1 MKQLYLNY
9 DDVALVPKMFHGTS
23 RSLLSTKR
31 KLGNHEFEL
40 PVMPANMKCV
50 IDAQVAFLLSQNN
63 YFYVMHR
70 FGKDII
76 SNFAMLAQTIPLK
89 FLSISMGVNADDFKA
104 IQELGSMRVKVDYV
118 TIDIAHGHCTMMQ
131 QAIKHVRKHLPDAFI
146 IAGNVATTDAFND
159 LVNWGADAVKVGIG
173 PGAACTTKL
182 KTGFTSP
189 MFSTL
194 LDISHYRDIYNDD
207 IIIIADGGIRHNGDI
222 AKALVAGAD
231 WVMIGSLFSQCTDS
245 PALLVDGH
253 KEYFGSASA
262 FNKENP
268 KNIEGTRLHL
278 PACNLT
284 IVEKM
289 QEMKQ
294 DLQSAISYAGGTDL
308 KAFDYVEWNV
318 IK

>member
-1 MKQLYLNY
+1 MFDPMLNY

-23 RSLLSTKR
+23 RSLLNTKR
-31 KLGNHEFEL
+31 KLGNYEFEL

-50 IDAQVAFLLSQNN
+50 VDTQVAYLLSQNN

-70 FGKDII
+70 FGKDVTT
-76 SNFAMLAQTIPLK
+76 NFALFAQSLPLK
-89 FLSISMGVNADDFKA
+89 FLSISTGVNADDFKA
-104 IQELGSMRVKVDYV
+104 IEELGNMRVKVDYV

-131 QAIKHVRKHLPDAFI
+131 QAIAHVRKHLPDAFI
-146 IAGNVATTDAFND
+146 IAGNIATTKAFDD
-159 LVNWGADAVKVGIG
+159 LVTWGANAVKVGIG

-182 KTGFTSP
+182 KTGFTTP

-194 LDISHYRDIYNDD
+194 LEIGDHRNVYGDNIA
-207 IIIIADGGIRHNGDI
+207 IIADGGIRHNGDI

-245 PALLVDGH
+245 PALLVVGR

-262 FNKENP
+262 FNKENH
-268 KNIEGTRLHL
+268 KNIEGTKVHL

-289 QEMKQ
+289 QEIKQ

-308 KAFDYVEWNV
+308 KAFDYVEWNI